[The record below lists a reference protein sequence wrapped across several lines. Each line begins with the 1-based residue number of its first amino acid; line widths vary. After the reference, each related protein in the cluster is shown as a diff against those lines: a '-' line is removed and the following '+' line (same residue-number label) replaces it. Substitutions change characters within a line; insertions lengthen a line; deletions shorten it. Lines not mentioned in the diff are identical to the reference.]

1 MMTRGTTPLPP
12 PPYYIYQPN
21 GSQQSIDFRVV
32 EAGKTTDIDLKHTLT
47 ETFYLNDGWFQEN
60 VVYVI
65 TWGRRTSPPHARVVR
80 EAATFIGEGRTIP
93 TEEESAFMMEM
104 LAMKNKYN
112 EDHRRVGNL
121 SPYVRFANKYS
132 CERFTPAFAE
142 TAYAAVVHSLSSSSS
157 PASAPAATAASSR

>member
-1 MMTRGTTPLPP
+1 MMTRETSSP

-21 GSQQSIDFRVV
+21 GSQQSIDFRIV
-32 EAGKTTDIDLKHTLT
+32 EEGKTTDVDLKHTLT

-65 TWGRRTSPPHARVVR
+65 TWGRRTSPPRARVVR

-93 TEEESAFMMEM
+93 TEEESAFMTEM

-142 TAYAAVVHSLSSSSS
+142 TAYTTVVHSLSSSSS
-157 PASAPAATAASSR
+157 APAAAAASSR